1 MRGLRLKIVNKFEL
15 SKKRENSEPAV
26 AATCK
31 TTTQRKCHLKNHF
44 LTFEFQNDKKPEVC

>member
-26 AATCK
+26 AASSK

-44 LTFEFQNDKKPEVC
+44 LAFEFQNDKKPEVC